1 MSGGSHSIPVSNLK
15 MASDKALAIVKPA
28 DETSPA
34 VSGPVRLPG
43 VYGGLVAHCLARDGR
58 RTTVAF
64 ASVQRGDGTT
74 SVVRRV
80 AADIERSGTL
90 RCSVMTAAD
99 VAVPERK
106 GLPRPSAAGSGP
118 LPRGPEP
125 ELDVELTLVDGGAV
139 ASGEILGIASR
150 VDAVVLVVRAG
161 KTRRRELR
169 RAIAAVAGAGGR
181 VVGVVLNRHTPALPE
196 WLERL
201 LG

>member
-1 MSGGSHSIPVSNLK
+1 

-28 DETSPA
+28 DEMAPA
-34 VSGPVRLPG
+34 ISAPARLPG
-43 VYGGLVAHCLARDGR
+43 VYGGLVAHCLGRDGR

-80 AADIERSGTL
+80 AADIERSGTV
-90 RCSVMTAAD
+90 RCSVLTAAEFPSI
-99 VAVPERK
+99 PERK
-106 GLPRPSAAGSGP
+106 GLPRPS
-118 LPRGPEP
+118 P
-125 ELDVELTLVDGGAV
+125 ELDVEVTLVDGGAV

-161 KTRRRELR
+161 KTRRRELKK
-169 RAIAAVAGAGGR
+169 AIATIAGAGGR

-196 WLERL
+196 WVERL